1 VAAGDWVLELGVELV
16 VLLIWI
22 GGQPRRIRNIVQ
34 HVNAHEVG
42 HLDVHDLTVKQL
54 ERQIQ
59 LITAASRIDLHV
71 VEVYLT
77 FADSGLRWPIIYLLH
92 VQLWP
97 QDRRLIIPSEIRV
110 IFSFFLLRSSCNLGP
125 GLQDV
130 CNLRV

>member
-1 VAAGDWVLELGVELV
+1 M

-77 FADSGLRWPIIYLLH
+77 LADSGLRWPIIYLLH
-92 VQLWP
+92 V
-97 QDRRLIIPSEIRV
+97 
-110 IFSFFLLRSSCNLGP
+110 
-125 GLQDV
+125 
-130 CNLRV
+130 